1 MEDLG
6 KLKGIGGLGNLGAIE
21 AAPRGKDKDKDR
33 EKEKDKDKTKGGT
46 E

>member
-6 KLKGIGGLGNLGAIE
+6 KLKGIGGLGNLGAIDT
-21 AAPRGKDKDKDR
+21 APHGKDKD
-33 EKEKDKDKTKGGT
+33 KDKDKTKGGT